1 MISLGILVPCY
12 NEEEVLE
19 ETTSQLLKLLA
30 RLQAAGKVEA
40 GSGIYYID
48 DGSTDGTWH
57 LIESLSEQHA
67 GVEGIKLSR
76 NTGHQNA
83 LLAGLFTVN
92 SDVLVSLDADLQ
104 DDIDAIEKMLV
115 EYDHGAEIV
124 YGVRENRGSDTTFK
138 RTTAQCFYRIM
149 QIMGVGVVSNHADFR
164 LLGRR
169 AVEALKDFEEVNLFL
184 RGIIPLIGFRSATVQ
199 YKRNPRFAGQSKY
212 SLGKMIAFALEGITS
227 FTIFPLRLITVAGFL
242 VFMLSM
248 LMGLYVLFIKLA
260 TNAAVPGWASTV
272 LPIYILGGIQIFFIG
287 ILGEYTGKMYKE
299 VKRRPRYV
307 IEKTTEE
314 NRK

>member
-1 MISLGILVPCY
+1 
-12 NEEEVLE
+12 
-19 ETTSQLLKLLA
+19 
-30 RLQAAGKVEA
+30 
-40 GSGIYYID
+40 
-48 DGSTDGTWH
+48 
-57 LIESLSEQHA
+57 
-67 GVEGIKLSR
+67 
-76 NTGHQNA
+76 
-83 LLAGLFTVN
+83 
-92 SDVLVSLDADLQ
+92 
-104 DDIDAIEKMLV
+104 
-115 EYDHGAEIV
+115 
-124 YGVRENRGSDTTFK
+124 
-138 RTTAQCFYRIM
+138 
-149 QIMGVGVVSNHADFR
+149 
-164 LLGRR
+164 
-169 AVEALKDFEEVNLFL
+169 
-184 RGIIPLIGFRSATVQ
+184 
-199 YKRNPRFAGQSKY
+199 
-212 SLGKMIAFALEGITS
+212 MIAFALEGITS